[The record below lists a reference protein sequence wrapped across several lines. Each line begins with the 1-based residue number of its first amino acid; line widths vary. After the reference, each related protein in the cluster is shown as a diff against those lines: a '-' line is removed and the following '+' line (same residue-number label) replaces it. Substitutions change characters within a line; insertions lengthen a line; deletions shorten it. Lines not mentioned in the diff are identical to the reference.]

1 MSYASLETSPYSGAR
16 VKLFEVQIGSMVWR
30 LTSSNVPINYAG
42 FIWDA
47 IAGVEHSEIGS
58 DTTAADDG
66 NKVTVKIPFDH
77 EIANLLK
84 LGAPA
89 GTKKIVIYHGHTS
102 GDFIVKWRG
111 KIIEYGIDVPYALIV
126 SESVLASARR
136 LAAGLIVDTGCGVAL
151 GSRECGIN
159 IESYKLVN
167 TVSAVSGLTV
177 AVNGLAAYADNHFL
191 GGYAKWAH
199 PNIAGAEMM
208 VSILSHSGSNMAVDM
223 PVPTLS
229 AGTVVSIYPN
239 CNKELT
245 GDCHNKY
252 NNSANHRGL
261 FALTRAN
268 PFNATRLY

>member
-1 MSYASLETSPYSGAR
+1 MSYQSLETSAYDGVR
-16 VKLFEVQIGSMVWR
+16 VKLFEVQIGSVFWR
-30 LTSSNVPINYAG
+30 FTSSNVPINYAG
-42 FIWDA
+42 YVWDA
-47 IAGVEHSEIGS
+47 IPGAEHSEIGT
-58 DTTAADDG
+58 DTTASDDA
-66 NKVTVKIPFDH
+66 NKVTVKLPYDH

-89 GTKKIVIYHGHTS
+89 GNKKIVIYHGHTS

-111 KIIEYGIDVPYALIV
+111 KIIEYGIDVPFALIV

-136 LAAGLIVDTGCGVAL
+136 LAAGLIVDTGCSVAL

-159 IESYKLVN
+159 IEDYKLVN
-167 TVSAVSGLTV
+167 TVLSVSGLTIE
-177 AVNGLAAYADNHFL
+177 VNGLHAYTTNYFL
-191 GGYAKWAH
+191 GGYAKWEH
-199 PNIAGAEMM
+199 PEIVGAEMM
-208 VSILSHSGSNMAVDM
+208 VSILSHSGISMVIDM
-223 PVPTLS
+223 PVPSLNTGTLI
-229 AGTVVSIYPN
+229 SIYPN

-261 FALTRAN
+261 FALTRSN